1 MKTAGLLLLFAG
13 FAIVM
18 SALVLLSSNAFRSM
32 FVVAGLAVQLLGLIL
47 TIRSHLTLA
56 EGR

>member
-1 MKTAGLLLLFAG
+1 MKAAGLLLLFAG

-18 SALVLLSSNAFRSM
+18 SAFVLLPLNAPRGVFIL
-32 FVVAGLAVQLLGLIL
+32 AGAVVQLLGLIL
-47 TIRSHLTLA
+47 AFRSHYTLG